1 VGEDISCATNQ
12 FLHFQNMFDNH
23 EFMAL
28 NVDGAFQIRA
38 IGQQLE
44 FFG

>member
-1 VGEDISCATNQ
+1 
-12 FLHFQNMFDNH
+12 MFDNH

-28 NVDGAFQIRA
+28 NVDSTFQIRA